1 MLSTSQRRL
10 IENVVLRCRKVLEED
25 FDRLLRIYGF
35 TSEKVIE
42 EDKVSQDKLDIRKEI
57 EAAIEREGKDYKIAR
72 RRYIKYCAFT
82 FLNRILALRM
92 AEVHGLIDETV
103 IIRAEYG
110 DRSKRER
117 DLLDKNSELVSN
129 PEGLAFK
136 ALEEAYKEMENYIPY
151 LFDTNDPYSIL
162 RPSLTAYRNVRKI
175 IAELPDD
182 ILKEF
187 ETVGWAYQYF
197 NNEERKEIRKKMRG
211 SPSPDDVPPIN
222 QFYTVGWIVKF
233 IVHNTIGKLW
243 LETHPESGL
252 ELNYLVPTRSRLKM
266 PEKIK
271 VEHIKV
277 LDPAC
282 GSGHFLLGAFDLLFK
297 MWMEEHPEIPPWQ
310 IPSLILERN
319 LYGVDIDLRAAQI
332 AAMALYL
339 KARTSFE
346 MFKEEGTEFEL
357 KRINIISADI
367 HFVDGERRAKFLSQF
382 GYERNLRRIVE
393 ETLRACENAFEIGS
407 LLRIRQ
413 PFERLFESRKKDGW
427 GKVNLVQS
435 QLTKFIPEAIPK
447 EYTVEEIVKKIR
459 EFVREA
465 AQSRDMG
472 TIFFGLDAE
481 RAISLV
487 DVLSD
492 YYDAVL
498 MNPPY
503 GATPPKCKEYARKY
517 YPRTHSDYYTTFIE
531 QAVDLCKPGGY
542 VGALTGRTFM
552 FLKSHQKLREE
563 VLRYD
568 ALPEVV
574 LDLGFNV
581 LDDATARY
589 AAFTLRRKCDE
600 DINWEEH
607 PVTFLRLTD
616 YAWDEKRVKFE
627 EILEELEGYGRRNTY
642 LTGWKT

>member
-1 MLSTSQRRL
+1 MLSTPQRRL

-25 FDRLLRIYGF
+25 FDKLLIVHGF
-35 TSEKVIE
+35 TPEKIIDE
-42 EDKVSQDKLDIRKEI
+42 SKISQDKLNTRKLLEV
-57 EAAIEREGKDYKIAR
+57 AIEREGKDYKKAR
-72 RRYIKYCAFT
+72 RRYIKYSAFT
-82 FLNRILALRM
+82 YLNRIIALRM

-103 IIRAEYG
+103 VTRAEYG

-117 DLLDKNSELVSN
+117 DLLDENPELVSN
-129 PEGLAFK
+129 PEALAFK
-136 ALEEAYKEMENYIPY
+136 ALEEAYKEMERYIPY

-162 RPSLTAYRNVRKI
+162 RPSITAYRNVRKI

-182 ILKEF
+182 VLQEF
-187 ETVGWAYQYF
+187 ETLGWAYQYF
-197 NNEERKEIRKKMRG
+197 NNEERREIRNKMRG
-211 SPSPDDVPPIN
+211 APDPDDVPPIN
-222 QFYTVGWIVKF
+222 QFYTVDWIVKF
-233 IVHNTIGKLW
+233 LVHNTIGKLW
-243 LETHPESGL
+243 LEMHPESEL
-252 ELNYLVPTRSRLKM
+252 ELDYLVPVKNEFRL
-266 PEKIK
+266 PEKVSVEDIK
-271 VEHIKV
+271 I

-297 MWMEEHPEIPPWQ
+297 MWIEEHPEIPRWQ

-339 KARTSFE
+339 KARKTFE
-346 MFKEEGTEFEL
+346 MFKEKGAEFEL
-357 KRINIISADI
+357 RKINIICADI
-367 HFVDGERRAKFLSQF
+367 HFVDGERKARFLSQF
-382 GYERNLRRIVE
+382 GDRNLRRIVE

-413 PFERLFESRKKDGW
+413 PFERLFESRKKEGW
-427 GKVNLVQS
+427 DRANFVQA
-435 QLTKFIPEAIPK
+435 QLTKFFPKAIPK
-447 EYTVEEIVKKIR
+447 EDTVEEIVKKIK

-465 AQSRDMG
+465 TQSRDMG
-472 TIFFGLDAE
+472 TILFGLDAE

-492 YYDAVL
+492 YYDVIL

-503 GATPPKCKEYARKY
+503 GAMPPKCKEYAKKH
-517 YPRTHSDYYTTFIE
+517 YPRTHSDYYTAFIE
-531 QAVDLCKPGGY
+531 QAIDLCKPGGY

-563 VLRYD
+563 ILRYE
-568 ALPEVV
+568 ALPELV

-589 AAFTLRRKCDE
+589 AAFTLRRRYEGDG
-600 DINWEEH
+600 INWEEH
-607 PVTFLRLTD
+607 PVTFFRLTD

-627 EILEELEGYGRRNTY
+627 EILEKLRGRN
-642 LTGWKT
+642 GE

>member
-10 IENVVLRCRKVLEED
+10 IENVVLKCRKVLEED
-25 FDRLLRIYGF
+25 FDKLLRIYGF
-35 TSEKVIE
+35 TPEKVID
-42 EDKVSQDKLDIRKEI
+42 EDKISQDRLNTRKEL
-57 EAAIEREGKDYKIAR
+57 EVALKREGKDYKKAR

-103 IIRAEYG
+103 ITRAEYG
-110 DRSKRER
+110 NRSKRER
-117 DLLDKNSELVSN
+117 DLLDEN
-129 PEGLAFK
+129 PGLASNLESLTFG
-136 ALEEAYKEMENYIPY
+136 ALEEAYKEMEKHTPY
-151 LFDTNDPYSIL
+151 LFDMNDPYSIL
-162 RPSLTAYRNVRKI
+162 RPSITAYKNVRKI

-182 ILKEF
+182 VLKEF
-187 ETVGWAYQYF
+187 ETIGWAYQYF
-197 NNEERKEIRKKMRG
+197 NNEERREIRKKMRG
-211 SPSPDDVPPIN
+211 SPDPDDVPPIN

-233 IVHNTIGKLW
+233 LVHNTIGKLW
-243 LETHPESGL
+243 LEAHPESGL
-252 ELNYLVPTRSRLKM
+252 KLDYLVSTKSGLKM
-266 PEKIK
+266 PEKVRVGDIK
-271 VEHIKV
+271 I

-297 MWMEEHPEIPPWQ
+297 MWMEEHPEIPSWQ

-339 KARTSFE
+339 KARTTFD
-346 MFKEEGTEFEL
+346 MFKEKGAEFEL
-357 KRINIISADI
+357 KGINIICADI

-382 GYERNLRRIVE
+382 EYDRNLRRIVE

-407 LLRIRQ
+407 LLKIRQ
-413 PFERLFESRKKDGW
+413 PFERLFELRKKDGW
-427 GKVNLVQS
+427 GRVNFVQS
-435 QLTKFIPEAIPK
+435 QLTRFIPEAIPK

-472 TIFFGLDAE
+472 TILFGLDAE

-492 YYDAVL
+492 YYDVIL

-503 GATPPKCKEYARKY
+503 GAMPPKCKEYAKKY
-517 YPRTHSDYYTTFIE
+517 YPRTHSDYYTAFIE

-552 FLKSHQKLREE
+552 FLKSHEKLREE
-563 VLRYD
+563 ILRHD

-589 AAFTLRRKCDE
+589 AAFTLRRRYEGDGIDWK
-600 DINWEEH
+600 EH
-607 PVTFLRLTD
+607 PVTFFRLTD

-627 EILEELEGYGRRNTY
+627 EILEELRGRN
-642 LTGWKT
+642 GE

>member
-1 MLSTSQRRL
+1 MLSTSQRRS
-10 IENVVLRCRKVLEED
+10 IKNIVLRCRKVLEED
-25 FDRLLRIYGF
+25 FDKLLRIYGF
-35 TSEKVIE
+35 TSENVIE
-42 EDKVSQDKLDIRKEI
+42 EDRISQDKIDTRKEL
-57 EAAIEREGKDYKIAR
+57 EVAIEREGKDYKKAR

-92 AEVHGLIDETV
+92 AEVHGPIDETV
-103 IIRAEYG
+103 IMRAEYG

-117 DLLDKNSELVSN
+117 DLLDENPELVSN

-136 ALEEAYKEMENYIPY
+136 AIEEAYSEMEKYIPY
-151 LFDTNDPYSIL
+151 LFDANDPYSIL
-162 RPSLTAYRNVRKI
+162 RPSITAYRNVRKI

-182 ILKEF
+182 VLKEF

-222 QFYTVGWIVKF
+222 QFYTVGWIVKLL
-233 IVHNTIGKLW
+233 VHNTIGKLW
-243 LETHPESGL
+243 LEAHPESGL
-252 ELNYLVPTRSRLKM
+252 ELDYLVPTKSRLRM
-266 PEKIK
+266 PENLK
-271 VEHIKV
+271 VEHIKI

-310 IPSLILERN
+310 IPSHILEKN
-319 LYGVDIDLRAAQI
+319 LYGIDIDLRVAQI

-339 KARTSFE
+339 KARMTFE
-346 MFKEEGTEFEL
+346 AFKEEGAEFEL
-357 KRINIISADI
+357 KRINIICADI

-382 GYERNLRRIVE
+382 EYDRNLRRIVE

-427 GKVNLVQS
+427 SRVNFVQS
-435 QLTKFIPEAIPK
+435 QLTKFIPEAVPK

-503 GATPPKCKEYARKY
+503 GAMPPKCKEYAKKY
-517 YPRTHSDYYTTFIE
+517 YPRTHSDYYTAFME
-531 QAVDLCKPGGY
+531 QAVELCKPGGY

-563 VLRYD
+563 ILRHD

-589 AAFTLRRKCDE
+589 AAFTLIRRYEGNGIDWK
-600 DINWEEH
+600 EH
-607 PVTFLRLTD
+607 PVTFFRLTD

-627 EILEELEGYGRRNTY
+627 EILDELRGSNGE
-642 LTGWKT
+642 

>member
-10 IENVVLRCRKVLEED
+10 IENVVLICRKVLEED
-25 FDRLLRIYGF
+25 FDKLLRIYGF

-42 EDKVSQDKLDIRKEI
+42 EGKISQDKLDTRKVLEV
-57 EAAIEREGKDYKIAR
+57 ALEREGKDYKKAR

-103 IIRAEYG
+103 ITRAEYG

-117 DLLDKNSELVSN
+117 DLLDENPELVSN
-129 PEGLAFK
+129 PEDLAFK
-136 ALEEAYKEMENYIPY
+136 ALEEAYKEMEKYIPY

-162 RPSLTAYRNVRKI
+162 RPSITAYRNVRKI

-182 ILKEF
+182 VLKEF
-187 ETVGWAYQYF
+187 ETIGWAYQYF

-211 SPSPDDVPPIN
+211 SPDPDDVPPIN
-222 QFYTVGWIVKF
+222 QFYTVGWVVKF
-233 IVHNTIGKLW
+233 LVHNTIGKLW
-243 LETHPESGL
+243 LEAHPESRL
-252 ELNYLVPTRSRLKM
+252 KLDYLVPMKSGLKM
-266 PEKIK
+266 PEKVRVEDIK
-271 VEHIKV
+271 I

-297 MWMEEHPEIPPWQ
+297 MWIEEHPEIPSWQ

-332 AAMALYL
+332 TAMALYL
-339 KARTSFE
+339 KARTTFE
-346 MFKEEGTEFEL
+346 MFKEEGAEFEL
-357 KRINIISADI
+357 KGINIICADI

-382 GYERNLRRIVE
+382 EYDRNLRRIVE

-427 GKVNLVQS
+427 GRVNFVQS
-435 QLTKFIPEAIPK
+435 QLTRFIPEAIPK

-465 AQSRDMG
+465 ALLRDMG
-472 TIFFGLDAE
+472 TILFGLDAE

-492 YYDAVL
+492 YYDVIL

-503 GATPPKCKEYARKY
+503 GAMPPKCKEYAKKY
-517 YPRTHSDYYTTFIE
+517 YPRTHSDYYTAFIE

-563 VLRYD
+563 ILRYE

-589 AAFTLRRKCDE
+589 AAFTLRKRYEGDG
-600 DINWEEH
+600 INWEEH
-607 PVTFLRLTD
+607 PVTFFRLTD

-627 EILEELEGYGRRNTY
+627 EILEKLRGRN
-642 LTGWKT
+642 GE